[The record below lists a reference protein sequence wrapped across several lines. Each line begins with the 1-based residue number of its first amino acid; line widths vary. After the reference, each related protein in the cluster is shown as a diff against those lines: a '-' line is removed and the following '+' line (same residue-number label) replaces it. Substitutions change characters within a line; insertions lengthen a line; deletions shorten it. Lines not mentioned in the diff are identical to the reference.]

1 MRRLAGLLM
10 AGVILAGCSATSS
23 PSAAAPSPVVPD
35 SSPGAEIVGPVIL
48 DAEHTAGT
56 VTVGRMVVLNVD
68 NPETWE
74 ISAEP
79 VGIVLVQKGAN
90 DGSATFNPGA
100 EALKPGQATITLVN
114 PAGDKLVFTV
124 TVE

>member
-10 AGVILAGCSATSS
+10 AGFILTGCGTTSS
-23 PSAAAPSPVVPD
+23 PSAAAPSPLVPD

-48 DAEHTAGT
+48 DAQHTTAT
-56 VTVGRMVVLNVD
+56 VTVGRMVVFKVD

-79 VGIVLVQKGAN
+79 DGIVMVQKGAN

-100 EALKPGQATITLVN
+100 EALKPGEATITLIN